1 MRFKEHWL
9 QFISVFVLIRNP
21 PCFNLCVE
29 LMDCKITCVV
39 VSMMKNVI
47 FADSLLMYHQH
58 QLILIFIK
66 LLDSFEGLMA
76 IIIFTALAGIDV
88 CRHNSVSRFINNL
101 SELYHEAWWGGLTSS
116 NFHIFFF
123 CKIILNIYAVL
134 IGIVLSGCLIK
145 ANRSRTLSIIPMFR
159 SQGYI
164 LFYELLWYSKSVSLQ

>member
-1 MRFKEHWL
+1 
-9 QFISVFVLIRNP
+9 
-21 PCFNLCVE
+21 
-29 LMDCKITCVV
+29 MDCEITCVV

-101 SELYHEAWWGGLTSS
+101 SELYHEA
-116 NFHIFFF
+116 
-123 CKIILNIYAVL
+123 
-134 IGIVLSGCLIK
+134 
-145 ANRSRTLSIIPMFR
+145 
-159 SQGYI
+159 
-164 LFYELLWYSKSVSLQ
+164 